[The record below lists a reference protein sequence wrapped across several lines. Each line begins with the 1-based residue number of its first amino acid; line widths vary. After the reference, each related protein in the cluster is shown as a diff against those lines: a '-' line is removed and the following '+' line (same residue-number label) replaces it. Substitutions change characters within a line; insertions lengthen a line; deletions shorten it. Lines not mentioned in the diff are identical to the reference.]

1 MKQIANIWTAQI
13 FACAALLAVSA
24 IPAAAESEVL
34 ESDVTEYPVGTK
46 IEDETR
52 ITMPDDSKMRVL
64 IVTTGSTK
72 TLQGPYEGTI
82 PSYKEERSWWERITG
97 RSKDSDAPIGA
108 TRGLLPPPKND
119 QQQ

>member
-1 MKQIANIWTAQI
+1 MKQISSLLTARI
-13 FACAALLAVSA
+13 FACAALLAASA
-24 IPAAAESEVL
+24 IPAMADSEVL
-34 ESDVTEYPVGTK
+34 ESDVTDYPVGTK

-52 ITMPDDSKMRVL
+52 IIMPDESKMRVL

-82 PSYKEERSWWERITG
+82 SNYREERSWWERITG
-97 RSKDSDAPIGA
+97 RSKHSDAPIGA
-108 TRGLLPPPKND
+108 TRGLVRPPEND